1 MTKKVPNL
9 YELNDILWSS
19 FRDIYFED
27 EGHRYTD
34 SEGNVYKSV
43 STVIEELHDQFND
56 KEVAPFTAAKMSKQ
70 QGRTVTA
77 KEVLAMW
84 KDKNEYGKDIGHEVH
99 SVMENLWAR
108 KSYTHKFKKH
118 YKYDDIQA
126 DFDRR
131 IPKCKALFTKLAE
144 RYVPIRTELPVYD
157 KKRLICGTMD
167 ILLYDKV
174 SDKLVIGD
182 WKTNSHLDFEPKP
195 YTTKMY
201 SPFDNFYNINYHHYC
216 IQLSMYKAILELNTP
231 LKVGAMWICHIPA
244 EGDAKPYGIID
255 VSDVIKRTIL
265 A

>member
-1 MTKKVPNL
+1 MDEKVPNL
-9 YELNDILWSS
+9 YKLNEILWSA

-43 STVIEELHDQFND
+43 STVIEEHHDEFKE
-56 KEVAPFTAAKMSKQ
+56 KEVAPHTAAKMTRELK
-70 QGRTVTA
+70 RVVTP
-77 KEVLAMW
+77 KEVLDMW
-84 KDKNEYGKDIGHEVH
+84 HDKNNYGKDIGHAVH
-99 SVMENLWAR
+99 NVMENLWAR
-108 KSYTHKFKKH
+108 KSYYHKFKKR

-131 IPKCKALFTKLAE
+131 IPKCKTLFSKLSE

-157 KKRLICGTMD
+157 KKHLICGTMD
-167 ILLYDKV
+167 ILLYDKQTE
-174 SDKLVIGD
+174 KLVIGD
-182 WKTNSHLDFEPKP
+182 WKTNSHLDFEPKY
-195 YTTKMY
+195 YTTPMY
-201 SPFDNFYNINYHHYC
+201 SPFENFYDINYHHYC

-244 EGDAKPYGIID
+244 EGEAKPYGIID